1 MLKHYLVIALLAISG
16 AAFAKTTIGP
26 DLSVKDRQFIE
37 KVASGNMAEIK
48 LARLALDKS
57 QSPTV
62 RQYAQMI
69 IDDHEKAAKE
79 LKTIAREEKF
89 PEPTT
94 MDTEH
99 QKLYDKLATESGK
112 DFDKDYMKLMVKE
125 HDKTIDDFQKA
136 SNELTNPE
144 LKSFVTKTLPTLK
157 EHKEHAK
164 SDVDTVKKEK
174 E

>member
-1 MLKHYLVIALLAISG
+1 MLKHYVVIAVLAISG
-16 AAFAKTTIGP
+16 AAFAKTTMGP

-37 KVASGNMAEIK
+37 KVASTNMAEIK

-57 QSPTV
+57 QNTTV
-62 RQYAQMI
+62 RKYAQMI
-69 IDDHEKAAKE
+69 IDDHEKSGKE
-79 LKTIAREEKF
+79 LKTIAHDEKF

-99 QKLYDKLATESGK
+99 QKAYDKLATETGK
-112 DFDKDYMKLMVKE
+112 DFDTDYMKFMVKD

-144 LKSFVTKTLPTLK
+144 LKSFASKTLPTLK

-164 SDVDTVKKEK
+164 SDTSAVKKE
-174 E
+174 